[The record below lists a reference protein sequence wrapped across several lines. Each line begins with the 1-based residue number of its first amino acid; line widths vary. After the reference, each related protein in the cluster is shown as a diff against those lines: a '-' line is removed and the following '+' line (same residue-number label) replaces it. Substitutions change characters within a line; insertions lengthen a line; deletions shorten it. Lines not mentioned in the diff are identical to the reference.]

1 MARWLYS
8 LLFYCLVPMILL
20 KLWLRGKQT
29 PEYRCRWAERF
40 GFVEAVEN
48 ARPIWVHAVSFGETM
63 AIIPLVEKLLEE
75 HPEVPVLITSMTPT
89 GSARVVSHFGD
100 RVRHS
105 YCPYDLPGALARFHK
120 RTNPR
125 SCVIVET
132 ELWPNL
138 IHSCAQRNVPVLVT
152 NARLSA
158 RSAAGYQRIK
168 WLAEPMLR
176 RISGVAVQNA
186 KDGER
191 FVELGLAREKLKV
204 TGSIKFDVKAPQGA
218 ESEAVKL
225 RNAWGVERPV
235 IIAASTHDNEETQ
248 LLQVYRNLQS
258 RYNDLVLIMVPRH
271 PERFAGIYDQSVKAG
286 FRTCRRSLT
295 PLPAADCQIYLG
307 DTMGELMALY
317 SAADMAF
324 VGGSLVE
331 RGGHNPLEPAV
342 LGKPVLIGPY
352 VHNFTQIVE
361 TLEQELALQVV
372 TDKQALQQV
381 VAELI
386 DHPEQARAMGI
397 RARQCIEANR
407 GALNQQLQLVKQM
420 AALSTVQYV
429 ERTGR

>member
-8 LLFYCLVPMILL
+8 LLFYCLIPLVLL
-20 KLWLRGKQT
+20 KLWLRGKQA

-40 GFVEAVEN
+40 GFVDSVEGM
-48 ARPIWVHAVSFGETM
+48 RPIWIHAVSFGETM
-63 AIIPLVEKLLEE
+63 AVIPLVEKLLEAQ
-75 HPEVPVLITSMTPT
+75 PEVPVLITSMTPT
-89 GSARVVSHFGD
+89 GSARVISHFGD
-100 RVRHS
+100 RVGHC
-105 YCPYDLPGALARFHK
+105 YCPYDLPGALTRFHK
-120 RTNPR
+120 RINPR

-138 IHSCAQRNVPVLVT
+138 IHSCAQRHVPVLVT

-176 RISGVAVQNA
+176 CITGVAVQNA
-186 KDGER
+186 QDGER
-191 FVELGLAREKLKV
+191 FVELGLAQEKLSV
-204 TGSIKFDVKAPQGA
+204 TGSIKFDIQAPEGA
-218 ESEAVKL
+218 VSEAVKL
-225 RNAWGVERPV
+225 RNAWGAERPV

-258 RYNDLVLIMVPRH
+258 RYNDLVLILVPRH
-271 PERFAGIYDQSVKAG
+271 PERFSSIYDQSVKAG

-295 PLPAADCQIYLG
+295 QLPAANCQVYLG

-317 SAADMAF
+317 SAADITF

-352 VHNFTQIVE
+352 VHNFNQIVE
-361 TLEQELALQVV
+361 TMEQELALQVV
-372 TDKQALQQV
+372 IDTEELQRAI
-381 VAELI
+381 AELI

-397 RARQCIEANR
+397 RGRNCIEANR
-407 GALNQQLQLVKQM
+407 GALEQQLQLVTQM
-420 AALSTVQYV
+420 AAL
-429 ERTGR
+429 E